1 MKFFKLKLVFYS
13 LLIFTTCLTLFYILN
28 SYLQYNTFQFCKT
41 NYCFNV
47 LSIGE
52 FISSLI
58 AVLGIGGVII
68 SLDSWKHGQR
78 YLEKKELLFLCKKQ
92 LNDLKQDIYINYN
105 VSSMHHDLFHNLK
118 YSWEVSDISEILEKF
133 SYDQT
138 NLKTA
143 LDKFIQSSNAY
154 AKDTNHNNKEILV
167 NSAEYLYS
175 SIRTVE
181 NDIDKEISKT
191 NLL

>member
-41 NYCFNV
+41 NYCFSV

-68 SLDSWKHGQR
+68 SLDTWKQGQR
-78 YLEKKELLFLCKKQ
+78 YLEKKELLLLCKKQ
-92 LNDLKQDIYINYN
+92 LNYLKQDVYINYN
-105 VSSMHHDLFHNLK
+105 TLSIHHDLFHNLK
-118 YSWEVSDISEILEKF
+118 YSWEVSDISEILKKF
-133 SYDQT
+133 KYDQT
-138 NLKTA
+138 KLKST

-154 AKDTNHNNKEILV
+154 AKDKNHDNKENLV
-167 NSAEYLYS
+167 NSAKDLYS
-175 SIRTVE
+175 SIKEIEDCV
-181 NDIDKEISKT
+181 DKIISKT
-191 NLL
+191 NLV